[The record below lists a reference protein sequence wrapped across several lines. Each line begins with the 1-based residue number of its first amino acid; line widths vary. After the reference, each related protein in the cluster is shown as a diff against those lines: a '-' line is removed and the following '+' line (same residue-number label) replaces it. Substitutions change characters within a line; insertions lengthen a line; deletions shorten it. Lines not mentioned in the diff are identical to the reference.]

1 MHLNG
6 RAEITHPDMSVADY
20 PLERLTKLYD
30 GLEQL
35 ENELWPEE
43 MSDGHEEYLP
53 SGEEVWDTMDQDGV
67 WQPHS
72 QYDDDDE
79 WEETDGDEMAVDEP
93 GWADEYQEETTLT
106 MDEQHNQVAQ
116 IASESDSAERGTP
129 DGRPLSPDVPKD
141 VSDEIYVG
149 GDMAAIEEDASSE
162 DHDPAMPWKR
172 FDILSSAPHDHTFY
186 GTVPMQPSK
195 AFLARL
201 TREYRV
207 LESSLPGLSCVI
219 IRAPYQTLTS
229 LFRRVYH
236 CPRL

>member
-1 MHLNG
+1 
-6 RAEITHPDMSVADY
+6 MSVAVY

-35 ENELWPEE
+35 ENELWHEE

-53 SGEEVWDTMDQDGV
+53 NGEEVWAMMDQDGV

-79 WEETDGDEMAVDEP
+79 WEETDGDGDEMAVDEP
-93 GWADEYQEETTLT
+93 GWADEYQEETTPT
-106 MDEQHNQVAQ
+106 MDEQHDVAKA
-116 IASESDSAERGTP
+116 ASASYSAERGTP

-149 GDMAAIEEDASSE
+149 SDMAVIEEDASSE

-172 FDILSSAPHDHTFY
+172 FDILSSAPHDHAFY
-186 GTVPMQPSK
+186 STVPMQPSK

-207 LESSLPGLSCVI
+207 LESSLPGLSYVLLHTN
-219 IRAPYQTLTS
+219 Y
-229 LFRRVYH
+229 
-236 CPRL
+236 